1 MQCFVYGSNL
11 NEDNTR
17 KNRGVVAFAV
27 PDIGL
32 MFKGGFIG
40 SQTECEYMS
49 LLTLLRFVEQN
60 PKAFADSRL
69 DILSDAAAMVYQVS
83 GRAPSTSLADK
94 YLPLVQHFRKKMNFS
109 MHWVPQKE
117 NSAFEGIYDLP
128 PLKTAPPINTQLAE
142 ARKPKKKTT
151 NLKRG
156 RHFGI

>member
-11 NEDNTR
+11 DENRSR
-17 KNRGVVAFAV
+17 KCRGIVSFAV

-32 MFKGGFIG
+32 MFKSGFTG
-40 SQTECEYMS
+40 SQPECEFVS

-60 PKAFADSRL
+60 PKAFSEATL

-83 GRAPSTSLADK
+83 GKAPATTLAAK
-94 YLPLVQHFRKKMNFS
+94 YLPTIRHYRKKLNFRL
-109 MHWVPQKE
+109 HWVPRKE

-128 PLKTAPPINTQLAE
+128 PLKSAPPINSLLSDQGRRHKE
-142 ARKPKKKTT
+142 GGD
-151 NLKRG
+151 LKRG